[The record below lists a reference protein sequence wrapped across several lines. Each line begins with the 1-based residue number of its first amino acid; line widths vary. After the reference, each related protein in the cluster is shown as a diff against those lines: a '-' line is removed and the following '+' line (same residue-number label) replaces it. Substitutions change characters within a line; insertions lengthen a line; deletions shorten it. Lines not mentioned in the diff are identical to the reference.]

1 MVVSGDELYRAVIAG
16 KSQTV
21 TSLLTD
27 LKTHVKKDN
36 VALPLVPKYFE
47 ALSIVMDTTDP
58 AVQALAFS
66 SICHLVKRVSIQD
79 STGKVLADQS
89 FLVLPIVIP
98 RIADKKSSIS
108 ASARRALEAYWLS
121 VPVKVEQALI
131 DVGLS
136 NRSLLI
142 INETVVWLNHIL
154 TEINPY
160 FKLDAFFTPL
170 AQTLNKHASNTTLVE
185 NIKVLFANYYDLK
198 QNKLHQFELQ
208 KVLESSGV
216 STVLRASIMGTDAVL
231 SHQPQKPS
239 RSHELDYTSPSVHS
253 QPTYKSSKYG
263 SRPSTSFKGESNE
276 PSLNIS
282 VSTINSST
290 GDNSTSG
297 SNSHS
302 DSTNGNGPANDS
314 TSLSELE
321 KLTEGLANY
330 KLDMDFPSKNVS
342 SESSIHDLLVT
353 MFPCFEHKETE
364 KNWISRE
371 KSIQQL
377 RQIIRGNAQSEY
389 RLQML
394 QAIKELSE
402 GIQKALLS
410 LRTTL
415 NVHSCQLVKE
425 MAIFF
430 GAEFDALAE
439 IFLPTLIKLCSATK
453 HMTNTNANVAV
464 SSILAN
470 CTLHSRIIQRI
481 STAATDKSTTT
492 KSYAAFWLQIYLVR
506 CHSQSLCSEIVGK
519 LLPKLL
525 ADPNSQV
532 RQSAKDAYWQYRKL
546 LPESADELL
555 GKLDSNVIRA
565 LERSKP
571 ADEKFTSLM
580 TTKKSRPSLKEAI
593 MARNKQ
599 MRAKTSETRSTSSF
613 LPRRPNE
620 FEEFN
625 QRSVNRIASD
635 PLRGPSRTE
644 RGHAPHYAQSTF
656 SHRATTQPLLEVIK
670 SSSAPPSE
678 IKSAPSLSPPSLHFS
693 THSASTLAKQSP
705 EVLNDQAAAFEGRND
720 PILKFLLSSQ
730 EEFIRE
736 GVNLLRYALI
746 GDEDISKEIKLNLR
760 KVSISNTE
768 MLRPLFEEGESLFKK
783 ACRLFQIDD
792 FFRIIAILLPVSTKN
807 LDLILSLFE
816 VEQIYDSINTL
827 LSYVADLDN
836 IVDEKLLVMQIIKYK
851 SKILDMLVQF
861 LNKVIL
867 KMPISDVKFAKLTA
881 NLVELVPIVDSSWI
895 FADYQLLLQ
904 TLHSINKS
912 LFVAQLSLASNS
924 LRAEVEQIVG
934 IDHSLLYSGD
944 VTIFNM
950 TDLTR
955 ISPGRPPVGLSPL
968 RQPSDFTM
976 LLPPKSH
983 DSNFTDVTKA
993 GQVPKIPEIKQG
1005 DEEDNEMDLAE
1016 DATDSENPA
1025 IDVAMREASE
1035 DRGSSSSGLEEFPLA
1050 ENDPVSIGE
1059 ETPPEVTPEENIFS
1073 THDSEIKR
1081 TDFFAKLNSPD
1092 LSHELAD
1099 DFAQVQLS
1107 GKSNSIQLFIDKVDP
1122 LNKISRRNRQISIFE
1137 DSKAGSP
1144 QKIREYSYTD
1154 FNWFNFLV
1162 AKLSLD
1168 HHAEDFDSNTV
1179 DEFKGLCKKLGECKL
1194 SGTEFIGI
1202 LRFLQNEQAPDFNH
1216 FFSSLGQSLVEQ
1228 SLWQFFLSSK
1238 AHDKL
1243 SGLII
1248 SKQLLINRVGINLNH
1263 LWHTLLE
1270 LSGEFGS
1277 PSHELD
1283 VAISETFDEALCG
1296 VYSSAELFHIVS
1308 KTLKEPQLIDTR
1320 ALRFAVESLFK
1331 LMSARTLA
1339 LIINEDLFCRADD
1352 VLRGLLDHKDTLV
1365 RKYVLQTYGKLV
1377 RAARV
1382 SDASGGN
1389 KSTSMDKSGMKY
1401 IDDLMGRVT
1410 GPQMKLIEFFS
1421 Q

>member
-21 TSLLTD
+21 TSLLAD

-216 STVLRASIMGTDAVL
+216 STVLRASIMGTDAML
-231 SHQPQKPS
+231 SHQPQKPA
-239 RSHELDYTSPSVHS
+239 RSHDLDYTSPSVHS

-276 PSLNIS
+276 PSLNVN

-290 GDNSTSG
+290 GDNSTSS

-321 KLTEGLANY
+321 KLTAGLANY
-330 KLDMDFPSKNVS
+330 KLDIDFPSRMSPV
-342 SESSIHDLLVT
+342 
-353 MFPCFEHKETE
+353 
-364 KNWISRE
+364 
-371 KSIQQL
+371 
-377 RQIIRGNAQSEY
+377 
-389 RLQML
+389 
-394 QAIKELSE
+394 
-402 GIQKALLS
+402 KAPY
-410 LRTTL
+410 
-415 NVHSCQLVKE
+415 
-425 MAIFF
+425 M
-430 GAEFDALAE
+430 
-439 IFLPTLIKLCSATK
+439 
-453 HMTNTNANVAV
+453 
-464 SSILAN
+464 
-470 CTLHSRIIQRI
+470 
-481 STAATDKSTTT
+481 
-492 KSYAAFWLQIYLVR
+492 IYLRR
-506 CHSQSLCSEIVGK
+506 CSLALNIKKQRRIGPRERRAFNSCVKSSAETLKVT
-519 LLPKLL
+519 
-525 ADPNSQV
+525 DPNSQV

-555 GKLDSNVIRA
+555 GKLDSNVLRA

-599 MRAKTSETRSTSSF
+599 MRAKTSETPSTSSF

-620 FEEFN
+620 FEESN

-635 PLRGPSRTE
+635 PLRGPSRIE

-693 THSASTLAKQSP
+693 KNSASTLAKQSS

-746 GDEDISKEIKLNLR
+746 GDEDISKEIKQTLR

-867 KMPISDVKFAKLTA
+867 KMPISDLKFAKLTA

-895 FADYQLLLQ
+895 LQ
-904 TLHSINKS
+904 TINY
-912 LFVAQLSLASNS
+912 F
-924 LRAEVEQIVG
+924 
-934 IDHSLLYSGD
+934 
-944 VTIFNM
+944 
-950 TDLTR
+950 
-955 ISPGRPPVGLSPL
+955 
-968 RQPSDFTM
+968 
-976 LLPPKSH
+976 
-983 DSNFTDVTKA
+983 
-993 GQVPKIPEIKQG
+993 
-1005 DEEDNEMDLAE
+1005 
-1016 DATDSENPA
+1016 
-1025 IDVAMREASE
+1025 
-1035 DRGSSSSGLEEFPLA
+1035 
-1050 ENDPVSIGE
+1050 
-1059 ETPPEVTPEENIFS
+1059 
-1073 THDSEIKR
+1073 
-1081 TDFFAKLNSPD
+1081 
-1092 LSHELAD
+1092 
-1099 DFAQVQLS
+1099 
-1107 GKSNSIQLFIDKVDP
+1107 
-1122 LNKISRRNRQISIFE
+1122 
-1137 DSKAGSP
+1137 
-1144 QKIREYSYTD
+1144 
-1154 FNWFNFLV
+1154 
-1162 AKLSLD
+1162 
-1168 HHAEDFDSNTV
+1168 
-1179 DEFKGLCKKLGECKL
+1179 CKL
-1194 SGTEFIGI
+1194 SI
-1202 LRFLQNEQAPDFNH
+1202 LSTNH
-1216 FFSSLGQSLVEQ
+1216 F
-1228 SLWQFFLSSK
+1228 
-1238 AHDKL
+1238 
-1243 SGLII
+1243 
-1248 SKQLLINRVGINLNH
+1248 LLLNSR
-1263 LWHTLLE
+1263 W
-1270 LSGEFGS
+1270 
-1277 PSHELD
+1277 
-1283 VAISETFDEALCG
+1283 
-1296 VYSSAELFHIVS
+1296 
-1308 KTLKEPQLIDTR
+1308 R
-1320 ALRFAVESLFK
+1320 
-1331 LMSARTLA
+1331 
-1339 LIINEDLFCRADD
+1339 
-1352 VLRGLLDHKDTLV
+1352 
-1365 RKYVLQTYGKLV
+1365 QT
-1377 RAARV
+1377 A
-1382 SDASGGN
+1382 
-1389 KSTSMDKSGMKY
+1389 
-1401 IDDLMGRVT
+1401 
-1410 GPQMKLIEFFS
+1410 
-1421 Q
+1421 